1 MALANFSNVFVQLN
15 DMGVLDSLF
24 PFILIFTIIYA
35 ILNKTH
41 IIGEGRKNF
50 NVVIA
55 LTLSMMTVIPH
66 VIGKFPEGADPIVI
80 INTAIPNVSVIIV
93 AILAVLLLIGI
104 FGGRMDIVG
113 TSLAGWVA
121 ILAFLVVAWIFAS
134 AAGFQFLPLPG
145 VLSDPDT
152 QALVI
157 MLAVFALIIRFI
169 TSDSDEAKVS
179 PGIFSNLLTGL
190 KDSVKKP

>member
-15 DMGVLDSLF
+15 EMGVLDSLF

-55 LTLSMMTVIPH
+55 LTLSLMTVIPH

-104 FGGRMDIVG
+104 FGGRMDVVG
-113 TSLAGWVA
+113 TSLASWVA

-134 AAGFQFLPLPG
+134 AAGFQFIPLPG
-145 VLSDPDT
+145 ILSDPDT
-152 QALVI
+152 QALLI

-169 TSDSDEAKVS
+169 TSDSNEAKVS
-179 PGIFSNLLTGL
+179 PGFFSNLLTGL